1 MAALD
6 LPIKPTE
13 LILDAP
19 LSYDQGIGLP
29 KWKPAN
35 YTKKF
40 YGPSP
45 MRLGI
50 EKSRNLMTARLALLV
65 TMKKIKMYAKKFDT
79 DFMLLDEPNEKL
91 KVVHY
96 TGPNRAI
103 HNLPD
108 SPLYK
113 IWINN

>member
-1 MAALD
+1 M
-6 LPIKPTE
+6 I
-13 LILDAP
+13 
-19 LSYDQGIGLP
+19 
-29 KWKPAN
+29 
-35 YTKKF
+35 
-40 YGPSP
+40 
-45 MRLGI
+45 
-50 EKSRNLMTARLALLV
+50 NLN
-65 TMKKIKMYAKKFDT
+65 KMYAKKFDT

-103 HNLPD
+103 DNLPD